1 MMLKHDDRSEERRVC
16 IAIIVTSCATM
27 SCSSC
32 ASLVRSSLRMRTCSS
47 RSFSISLVAC
57 SARDLKALNA
67 RLDAAAHNVKMGTA
81 TMPCRR
87 SGFVIATSGPEIS
100 TKPANTNAGIRGSV
114 KVVNPTL
121 NIVGS
126 KAAYTRS
133 IGAPSEARTV
143 TAAIP
148 VTAATCGLA
157 SSASSGKKGKTSS
170 NHPEEVD
177 KLTSPRRMSL
187 ATRTTTTTSRSS

>member
-1 MMLKHDDRSEERRVC
+1 
-16 IAIIVTSCATM
+16 M

-47 RSFSISLVAC
+47 RSLSISLAAC
-57 SARDLKALNA
+57 SARSLKALNA
-67 RLDAAAHNVKMGTA
+67 RPAAAAHNVKMGTT

-87 SGFVIATSGPEIS
+87 SGFVIATSGPAIS
-100 TKPANTNAGIRGSV
+100 TKPVNTNAGNRGSV
-114 KVVNPTL
+114 KVVNPTM
-121 NIVGS
+121 NIVES
-126 KAAYTRS
+126 NAAYTSS

-143 TAAIP
+143 TTAIP
-148 VTAATCGLA
+148 TTAATYGLA
-157 SSASSGKKGKTSS
+157 SSASSGKKGKMSS
-170 NHPEEVD
+170 NHPEGVD